1 MRRNH
6 ISAPHPCAQ
15 TLSALALLA
24 SLAVPAGFAAPAF
37 ADEAQDAEQG
47 AQAATDQ
54 DTQAT
59 EQTAQAS
66 GATTSASMQAV
77 AQPLSVKSLSGDSIE
92 ADEALQGLVAQ
103 NSLAVDV
110 SLTND
115 TAAVQAFYTALND
128 MRSQVGSAAIAQDA
142 DLETAAWQRAA
153 ESVLARSDIRPD
165 GTAFNTANERI
176 AAEVLYWGS
185 ATDETDA
192 KTVLATLVS
201 SDDYATQAGWLM
213 DATNIGCACVRDA
226 DGNVS
231 WAIELSFDGAAQ
243 SQAQVASGEATYT
256 VNVAAANVTNVT
268 LPEKLEMKS
277 GDVVQP
283 SLEATVEGTL
293 WFGPAGY
300 SYDFTGAKVAV
311 KTGSFIWN
319 SANTSIVS
327 ATADGTLTA
336 IKAGTVTISATDAD
350 GSNPRFGVVVVDG
363 GAPTAAYDLGTCT
376 IVGITGEDGK
386 GNFYLNDQGTVTMP
400 NFNVMAPDGTVIDP
414 VNYTA
419 TINYNERTSIAVL
432 TVKANSK
439 SELCSGI
446 VTRQL
451 TVVDPAKLAAQQA
464 AAEAEAAQEAQ
475 ANGDEGAA
483 GAEGETG
490 AQDNQAGEAGSEG
503 SQDAEGSVGQADTQD
518 GQAGVEGA
526 NEKGAED
533 GQNDEGDAGEA
544 GDQDNEGEIGSGNG
558 QGAEDADASSADAD
572 GEANQGDAGTAD
584 EGTQGDSAADASGA
598 EAADPDAATLPEG
611 SGDAQGTGDVET
623 ITTTKDIS
631 QGQLTLSFSSLTYTG
646 SPIQATGATL
656 TVGGTTL
663 TEGTDYTLSYSDN
676 VKVGTAT
683 ATATGIGACAGSLK
697 TTFDI
702 APADM
707 SLTSVTMPNLPYT
720 GQAMSPQPKSVTYEV
735 DGATTELVV
744 GVDYQV
750 VGFTNNTNI
759 GDATVVLQGM
769 GNFTGTLIANWK
781 IVQQGTGDAGTTL
794 TIPQTADPTD
804 FAGITA
810 FGVAGSLLLTAAGAL
825 FAHMRRN
832 AAKAGR

>member
-176 AAEVLYWGS
+176 AAEVLVWGS

-201 SDDYATQAGWLM
+201 SDDYATQTGWLM

-327 ATADGTLTA
+327 ATADGMLTA

-464 AAEAEAAQEAQ
+464 AAEAEATQEAQ
-475 ANGDEGAA
+475 PSEDAA
-483 GAEGETG
+483 GSEGETN
-490 AQDNQAGEAGSEG
+490 AQDDQAGEAGSEG

-526 NEKGAED
+526 NEEGAED

-544 GDQDNEGEIGSGNG
+544 GDQGNEGEIGSGDG

-572 GEANQGDAGTAD
+572 GEANQGDAGAAD
-584 EGTQGDSAADASGA
+584 EGTQDDSTADTGDA

-611 SGDAQGTGDVET
+611 AGDAQGAGDVET

-683 ATATGIGACAGSLK
+683 ATATGIGACTGSLK

-735 DGATTELVV
+735 GGVTTELVV

-759 GDATVVLQGM
+759 GNATVVLQGM

-804 FAGITA
+804 VAGIAA

-825 FAHMRRN
+825 FTRMRRN

>member
-24 SLAVPAGFAAPAF
+24 SLAIPAGFAASAF

-47 AQAATDQ
+47 AQAAADQ

-66 GATTSASMQAV
+66 GAITSTSTQAV
-77 AQPLSVKSLSGDSIE
+77 SQPLSVKSLSWDSIE

-176 AAEVLYWGS
+176 AAEVLVWGS

-201 SDDYATQAGWLM
+201 NDDYATQAGWLM

-327 ATADGTLTA
+327 ATANGTLTA

-475 ANGDEGAA
+475 ANGDEDAA

-490 AQDNQAGEAGSEG
+490 AQSGEAGDQDSAGDAGEEGSEGDQSDEGEAGSEG
-503 SQDAEGSVGQADTQD
+503 DREATDSDVNDANADTQGGEDAAATDAEGGQD
-518 GQAGVEGA
+518 
-526 NEKGAED
+526 
-533 GQNDEGDAGEA
+533 
-544 GDQDNEGEIGSGNG
+544 
-558 QGAEDADASSADAD
+558 
-572 GEANQGDAGTAD
+572 
-584 EGTQGDSAADASGA
+584 DSAADAGDA

-611 SGDAQGTGDVET
+611 ASDAQGTGDVET

-683 ATATGIGACAGSLK
+683 ATATGIGACTGSLK

-735 DGATTELVV
+735 DGVTTELVV

>member
-47 AQAATDQ
+47 AQATTDQ
-54 DTQAT
+54 GTQAT
-59 EQTAQAS
+59 EQAAQTSGTTA
-66 GATTSASMQAV
+66 SASTQAV
-77 AQPLSVKSLSGDSIE
+77 SQPLSVKSLSWDSIE

-176 AAEVLYWGS
+176 AAEVLVWGS

-231 WAIELSFDGAAQ
+231 WAIVLSFDGAAQ

-268 LPEKLEMKS
+268 LPERLEMKS

-311 KTGSFIWN
+311 KTGGFIWN

-363 GAPTAAYDLGTCT
+363 GAPTATYDLGTCT

-475 ANGDEGAA
+475 ANGDEDAA

-490 AQDNQAGEAGSEG
+490 AQSGEAGDQDSAGDAGEEGSEGDQSDEGEAGSEG
-503 SQDAEGSVGQADTQD
+503 DREATDSDVNDANADTQGGEDAAATDAEGGQD
-518 GQAGVEGA
+518 
-526 NEKGAED
+526 
-533 GQNDEGDAGEA
+533 
-544 GDQDNEGEIGSGNG
+544 
-558 QGAEDADASSADAD
+558 
-572 GEANQGDAGTAD
+572 
-584 EGTQGDSAADASGA
+584 DSAADAGDA

-611 SGDAQGTGDVET
+611 ASDAQGTGDVET

-683 ATATGIGACAGSLK
+683 ATATGIGACTGSLK

-735 DGATTELVV
+735 DGVTTELVV

>member
-47 AQAATDQ
+47 AQAAADQ

-59 EQTAQAS
+59 EQTTQAS
-66 GATTSASMQAV
+66 GATTSASTQVV

-176 AAEVLYWGS
+176 AAEVLVWGS

-256 VNVAAANVTNVT
+256 VNVATANVTNVT

-490 AQDNQAGEAGSEG
+490 AQNGEADAGEAVDQSSTGDAGEAGSEG
-503 SQDAEGSVGQADTQD
+503 NQ
-518 GQAGVEGA
+518 
-526 NEKGAED
+526 
-533 GQNDEGDAGEA
+533 EA
-544 GDQDNEGEIGSGNG
+544 
-558 QGAEDADASSADAD
+558 ADADAGDADAQD
-572 GEANQGDAGTAD
+572 GEGAATTDAKGGQDDSTADAGD
-584 EGTQGDSAADASGA
+584 A

-611 SGDAQGTGDVET
+611 AGDAQGAGDVET

-663 TEGTDYTLSYSDN
+663 TEGIDYTLSYSDN

-683 ATATGIGACAGSLK
+683 ATATGIGACTGSLK

-735 DGATTELVV
+735 DGVTTELVV

-810 FGVAGSLLLTAAGAL
+810 FGVTGSLLLTAAGAL

>member
-47 AQAATDQ
+47 AQAAADQ
-54 DTQAT
+54 GTQDA
-59 EQTAQAS
+59 EQTAQTS
-66 GATTSASMQAV
+66 GAATSASTQVV
-77 AQPLSVKSLSGDSIE
+77 AQPLSVKSLSWDSIE

-176 AAEVLYWGS
+176 AAEVLVWGS

-201 SDDYATQAGWLM
+201 SDDYAAQAGWLM

-336 IKAGTVTISATDAD
+336 IKAGTVTISATDND

-475 ANGDEGAA
+475 ANGDEGTA

-490 AQDNQAGEAGSEG
+490 AQD
-503 SQDAEGSVGQADTQD
+503 
-518 GQAGVEGA
+518 
-526 NEKGAED
+526 
-533 GQNDEGDAGEA
+533 GEA
-544 GDQDNEGEIGSGNG
+544 GDQGSTGDVGEEGDQGST
-558 QGAEDADASSADAD
+558 
-572 GEANQGDAGTAD
+572 GDAGEEGSEGVQSVTGEEGSEGNQEAMDSDATDANAD
-584 EGTQGDSAADASGA
+584 AQDGEDAPATDAEGNQDDSTADASGA

-683 ATATGIGACAGSLK
+683 ATATGIGTCTGSLK

-735 DGATTELVV
+735 DGVTTELVV

-825 FAHMRRN
+825 FARMRRD

>member
-47 AQAATDQ
+47 AQAAADQ

-66 GATTSASMQAV
+66 GAATSTSTQAL
-77 AQPLSVKSLSGDSIE
+77 AQPLSVKSLSWDSIE

-176 AAEVLYWGS
+176 AAEVLVWGS

-268 LPEKLEMKS
+268 LPEKIEMKS

-464 AAEAEAAQEAQ
+464 AAEAEAAQETQ
-475 ANGDEGAA
+475 ANEDEGTA

-490 AQDNQAGEAGSEG
+490 AQDGEAS
-503 SQDAEGSVGQADTQD
+503 AD
-518 GQAGVEGA
+518 
-526 NEKGAED
+526 
-533 GQNDEGDAGEA
+533 EA
-544 GDQDNEGEIGSGNG
+544 GDQD
-558 QGAEDADASSADAD
+558 SA
-572 GEANQGDAGTAD
+572 GDAGEEGSEGNQEATDSDVNDANAD
-584 EGTQGDSAADASGA
+584 AQDGEGAATTDAEGNQDDSAADASGA

-611 SGDAQGTGDVET
+611 SGDAQGAGDVET

-683 ATATGIGACAGSLK
+683 ATATGIGACTGSLK

-735 DGATTELVV
+735 DGVTTELVV

-810 FGVAGSLLLTAAGAL
+810 FGVTGSLLLTAAGAL
-825 FAHMRRN
+825 FARMRRN
-832 AAKAGR
+832 ATKAGR

>member
-15 TLSALALLA
+15 TLSTLALLA

-47 AQAATDQ
+47 AQATADQ
-54 DTQAT
+54 ATQAT
-59 EQTAQAS
+59 EQTAQSS
-66 GATTSASMQAV
+66 GAATSTSTQAL
-77 AQPLSVKSLSGDSIE
+77 AQPLSVKSLSWDSIE

-142 DLETAAWQRAA
+142 DLETAAWQRVA

-165 GTAFNTANERI
+165 GTTFNTANERI
-176 AAEVLYWGS
+176 AAEVLVWGS

-243 SQAQVASGEATYT
+243 SQSQVASGEATYT

-283 SLEATVEGTL
+283 GVEATVEGTL

-311 KTGSFIWN
+311 KTGGFIWN

-464 AAEAEAAQEAQ
+464 AAEAQAQEAQ
-475 ANGDEGAA
+475 PSEDAA
-483 GAEGETG
+483 GSEGETNT
-490 AQDNQAGEAGSEG
+490 QDDQTGEAGSEG
-503 SQDAEGSVGQADTQD
+503 SQDT
-518 GQAGVEGA
+518 
-526 NEKGAED
+526 
-533 GQNDEGDAGEA
+533 
-544 GDQDNEGEIGSGNG
+544 EGEIGSGNG
-558 QGAEDADASSADAD
+558 QEAEDTDASSTGAD
-572 GEANQGDAGTAD
+572 GETDQGEAGTAD
-584 EGTQGDSAADASGA
+584 ESTQDGTAADASNA
-598 EAADPDAATLPEG
+598 ETAGPDAATPPEG
-611 SGDAQGTGDVET
+611 TGDAQGTGDVEA

-656 TVGGTTL
+656 TVGGATL

-683 ATATGIGACAGSLK
+683 ATATGIGACTGSLK

-735 DGATTELVV
+735 DGVTTELVV

-759 GDATVVLQGM
+759 GDATIVLQGM

-804 FAGITA
+804 LAGIAA
-810 FGVAGSLLLTAAGAL
+810 FGIAGLLFLTAAGAL
-825 FAHMRRN
+825 FARMRRDT
-832 AAKAGR
+832 ARAGR

>member
-24 SLAVPAGFAAPAF
+24 SLAIPAGFAAPAF

-47 AQAATDQ
+47 AQAAADQ

-59 EQTAQAS
+59 EQTAQSS
-66 GATTSASMQAV
+66 GAATSTSTQAV
-77 AQPLSVKSLSGDSIE
+77 AQPLSVKSLSWDSIE

-142 DLETAAWQRAA
+142 DLGTAAWQRAA

-176 AAEVLYWGS
+176 AAEVLVWGS

-201 SDDYATQAGWLM
+201 SDDYTTQTGWLM

-464 AAEAEAAQEAQ
+464 VAEAGATQEAQ
-475 ANGDEGAA
+475 PSEDEGAA
-483 GAEGETG
+483 GTEGETG
-490 AQDNQAGEAGSEG
+490 AQDGEAS
-503 SQDAEGSVGQADTQD
+503 AD
-518 GQAGVEGA
+518 
-526 NEKGAED
+526 
-533 GQNDEGDAGEA
+533 EA
-544 GDQDNEGEIGSGNG
+544 GDQD
-558 QGAEDADASSADAD
+558 SA
-572 GEANQGDAGTAD
+572 GDAGEEGSESDQSVTGETGSEGDREATDSDVNDANADTQGGEDAAATDVEGGQDDSTAD
-584 EGTQGDSAADASGA
+584 AGGA

-611 SGDAQGTGDVET
+611 AGDAQGTGDVET

-683 ATATGIGACAGSLK
+683 ATATGIGVCTGSLK

-735 DGATTELVV
+735 DGVTTELVV

-804 FAGITA
+804 FAGIAA

-825 FAHMRRN
+825 FARMRRN

>member
-37 ADEAQDAEQG
+37 ANEAQDAEQG
-47 AQAATDQ
+47 AQAAADQ

-59 EQTAQAS
+59 EQTTQAS
-66 GATTSASMQAV
+66 GATTSASTQVV

-176 AAEVLYWGS
+176 AAEVLVWGS

-256 VNVAAANVTNVT
+256 VNVATANVTNVT

-464 AAEAEAAQEAQ
+464 AAEAETVQEAQ
-475 ANGDEGAA
+475 ANEDEGTA

-490 AQDNQAGEAGSEG
+490 AQNGEADAGEEGDQSSTGDVGEAGSEG
-503 SQDAEGSVGQADTQD
+503 AQNDAGEEGSEDGQSDEGEEGSEGNQEAADANAGDADAQDGEDATATDAEGNQD
-518 GQAGVEGA
+518 
-526 NEKGAED
+526 
-533 GQNDEGDAGEA
+533 
-544 GDQDNEGEIGSGNG
+544 
-558 QGAEDADASSADAD
+558 
-572 GEANQGDAGTAD
+572 
-584 EGTQGDSAADASGA
+584 DSAADASGA

-611 SGDAQGTGDVET
+611 AGDAQGAGDVET

-646 SPIQATGATL
+646 SPIQATGTTL

-683 ATATGIGACAGSLK
+683 ATATGIGACTGSLK

-735 DGATTELVV
+735 DGVTTELVV

-804 FAGITA
+804 FAGMAA
-810 FGVAGSLLLTAAGAL
+810 FGVAGSLLLAAAGAL
-825 FAHMRRN
+825 FARMRRD
-832 AAKAGR
+832 AARARR

>member
-47 AQAATDQ
+47 AQAAADQ

-66 GATTSASMQAV
+66 GAATSASPQAL

-92 ADEALQGLVAQ
+92 TDEALQGLVAQ

-128 MRSQVGSAAIAQDA
+128 IRSQVGSAAIAQDA

-176 AAEVLYWGS
+176 AAEVLVWGS

-231 WAIELSFDGAAQ
+231 WAIELSFDGTAQ

-293 WFGPAGY
+293 WFGSAGY

-490 AQDNQAGEAGSEG
+490 AQD
-503 SQDAEGSVGQADTQD
+503 
-518 GQAGVEGA
+518 
-526 NEKGAED
+526 
-533 GQNDEGDAGEA
+533 GEA
-544 GDQDNEGEIGSGNG
+544 GDQDSAGDADEGGSEDAQSNEGEEGSEGDQEATDSDVNDANADA
-558 QGAEDADASSADAD
+558 QDSEDAATTDAEGGQDGATADA
-572 GEANQGDAGTAD
+572 GD
-584 EGTQGDSAADASGA
+584 A

-611 SGDAQGTGDVET
+611 ASDAQGTGDVET

-646 SPIQATGATL
+646 SSIQATGATL

-683 ATATGIGACAGSLK
+683 ATATGIGACTGSLK

-702 APADM
+702 AQADM

-735 DGATTELVV
+735 DGVTTELVV

-794 TIPQTADPTD
+794 TIPQTADSTD

-825 FAHMRRN
+825 FARMRRN

>member
-24 SLAVPAGFAAPAF
+24 SLAIPAGFAAPAF

-47 AQAATDQ
+47 AQAAADQ

-59 EQTAQAS
+59 EQTAQSS
-66 GATTSASMQAV
+66 GAATSTSTQAV
-77 AQPLSVKSLSGDSIE
+77 AQPLSVKSLSWDSIE

-176 AAEVLYWGS
+176 AAEVLVWGS

-243 SQAQVASGEATYT
+243 SQTQVASGEATYT

-464 AAEAEAAQEAQ
+464 AAEAGATQEAQ
-475 ANGDEGAA
+475 PNEDEGAA
-483 GAEGETG
+483 GTEGETG
-490 AQDNQAGEAGSEG
+490 AQDGEAS
-503 SQDAEGSVGQADTQD
+503 AD
-518 GQAGVEGA
+518 
-526 NEKGAED
+526 
-533 GQNDEGDAGEA
+533 EA
-544 GDQDNEGEIGSGNG
+544 GDQD
-558 QGAEDADASSADAD
+558 SA
-572 GEANQGDAGTAD
+572 GDAGEEGSEGDQSVTGETGSEGDREATDSDVNDANADTQGGEDAAATDVEGGQDDSTAD
-584 EGTQGDSAADASGA
+584 AGGA

-611 SGDAQGTGDVET
+611 AGDAQGTGDVET

-683 ATATGIGACAGSLK
+683 ATATGIGACTGSLK

-735 DGATTELVV
+735 DGVTTELVV

-804 FAGITA
+804 FAGIAA

-825 FAHMRRN
+825 FARMRRN

>member
-24 SLAVPAGFAAPAF
+24 SLAVPAGFAAPAL

-47 AQAATDQ
+47 AQAA
-54 DTQAT
+54 
-59 EQTAQAS
+59 EQTAQSS
-66 GATTSASMQAV
+66 GAATPTSTQVV
-77 AQPLSVKSLSGDSIE
+77 AQPLSVKSLSWDSIE

-142 DLETAAWQRAA
+142 DLETAAWQRVA

-176 AAEVLYWGS
+176 AAEVLVWGS

-277 GDVVQP
+277 GGVVQP

-475 ANGDEGAA
+475 ANGDEGAT

-490 AQDNQAGEAGSEG
+490 AQDGEADAGEEGDQGSTGDVGEEGPEDVQNDAGREGSEG
-503 SQDAEGSVGQADTQD
+503 NQEAADAGAGDADAQGGEDAPATDAEGNQD
-518 GQAGVEGA
+518 
-526 NEKGAED
+526 D
-533 GQNDEGDAGEA
+533 
-544 GDQDNEGEIGSGNG
+544 ST
-558 QGAEDADASSADAD
+558 ADASD
-572 GEANQGDAGTAD
+572 
-584 EGTQGDSAADASGA
+584 A
-598 EAADPDAATLPEG
+598 EAADPDAASLPEG

-683 ATATGIGACAGSLK
+683 ATATGIGACTGSLK
-697 TTFDI
+697 TTFDV

-735 DGATTELVV
+735 DGVITELVV

-810 FGVAGSLLLTAAGAL
+810 FGLAGSLLLTAAGAL
-825 FAHMRRN
+825 FARMRRD

>member
-24 SLAVPAGFAAPAF
+24 SLAIPAGFAAPAF

-47 AQAATDQ
+47 AQAAADQ

-59 EQTAQAS
+59 EQTAQSS
-66 GATTSASMQAV
+66 GAATSTSTQAV
-77 AQPLSVKSLSGDSIE
+77 AQPLSVKSLSWDSIE

-176 AAEVLYWGS
+176 AAEVLVWGS

-201 SDDYATQAGWLM
+201 SDDYATQTGWLM

-243 SQAQVASGEATYT
+243 SQAQVASDEATYT

-336 IKAGTVTISATDAD
+336 LKAGTVTISATDAD

-464 AAEAEAAQEAQ
+464 AAEAGATQEAQ
-475 ANGDEGAA
+475 PSEDEGAA
-483 GAEGETG
+483 GTEGETG
-490 AQDNQAGEAGSEG
+490 AQDGEAS
-503 SQDAEGSVGQADTQD
+503 AD
-518 GQAGVEGA
+518 
-526 NEKGAED
+526 
-533 GQNDEGDAGEA
+533 EA
-544 GDQDNEGEIGSGNG
+544 GDQD
-558 QGAEDADASSADAD
+558 SA
-572 GEANQGDAGTAD
+572 GDAGEEGSEGDQSVTGETGSEGDREATDSDVNDANADTQGGEDAAATDVEGGQDDSTAD
-584 EGTQGDSAADASGA
+584 AGGA

-611 SGDAQGTGDVET
+611 AGDAQGTGDVET

-683 ATATGIGACAGSLK
+683 ATATGIGACTGSLK

-735 DGATTELVV
+735 DGVTTELVV

-804 FAGITA
+804 FAGIAA

-825 FAHMRRN
+825 FARMRRN

>member
-24 SLAVPAGFAAPAF
+24 SLAIPAGFAASAF

-47 AQAATDQ
+47 AQAAADQ

-66 GATTSASMQAV
+66 GAITSTSTQAV
-77 AQPLSVKSLSGDSIE
+77 SQPLSVKSLSWDSIE

-176 AAEVLYWGS
+176 AAEVLVWGS

-201 SDDYATQAGWLM
+201 NDDYATQAGWLM

-475 ANGDEGAA
+475 ANGDEDAA

-490 AQDNQAGEAGSEG
+490 AQSGEAGDQDSAGDAGEEGSEGDQSDEGEAGSEG
-503 SQDAEGSVGQADTQD
+503 DREATDSDVNDANADTQGGEDAAATDAEGGQD
-518 GQAGVEGA
+518 
-526 NEKGAED
+526 
-533 GQNDEGDAGEA
+533 
-544 GDQDNEGEIGSGNG
+544 
-558 QGAEDADASSADAD
+558 
-572 GEANQGDAGTAD
+572 
-584 EGTQGDSAADASGA
+584 DSAADAGDA

-611 SGDAQGTGDVET
+611 ASDAQGTGDVET

-683 ATATGIGACAGSLK
+683 ATATGIGACTGSLK

-735 DGATTELVV
+735 DGVTTELVV

>member
-24 SLAVPAGFAAPAF
+24 SLAVPAGFAAPAL

-47 AQAATDQ
+47 AQAA
-54 DTQAT
+54 
-59 EQTAQAS
+59 EQTAQSS
-66 GATTSASMQAV
+66 GAATPTSTQVV
-77 AQPLSVKSLSGDSIE
+77 AQPLSVKSLSWDSIE

-176 AAEVLYWGS
+176 AAEVLVWGS

-277 GDVVQP
+277 GGVVQP

-386 GNFYLNDQGTVTMP
+386 GNFYLTDQGTVTMP

-475 ANGDEGAA
+475 ANGDEGAT

-490 AQDNQAGEAGSEG
+490 AQDGEADAGEEGDQGSTGDVGEEGPEDVQNDAGREGSEG
-503 SQDAEGSVGQADTQD
+503 NQEAADAGAGDADAQGGEDAPATDAEGNQD
-518 GQAGVEGA
+518 
-526 NEKGAED
+526 D
-533 GQNDEGDAGEA
+533 
-544 GDQDNEGEIGSGNG
+544 ST
-558 QGAEDADASSADAD
+558 ADASD
-572 GEANQGDAGTAD
+572 
-584 EGTQGDSAADASGA
+584 A
-598 EAADPDAATLPEG
+598 EAADPDAASLPEG

-683 ATATGIGACAGSLK
+683 ATATGIGACTGSLK
-697 TTFDI
+697 TTFDV

-735 DGATTELVV
+735 DGVITELVV

-810 FGVAGSLLLTAAGAL
+810 FGLAGSLLLTAAGAL
-825 FAHMRRN
+825 FARMRRD

>member
-47 AQAATDQ
+47 AQAAADQ
-54 DTQAT
+54 GTQAA
-59 EQTAQAS
+59 EQTAQSS
-66 GATTSASMQAV
+66 GAATSTSTQAL
-77 AQPLSVKSLSGDSIE
+77 AQPLSVKSLSWDSIE

-142 DLETAAWQRAA
+142 DLETAAWQRVA

-176 AAEVLYWGS
+176 AAEVLVWGS

-277 GDVVQP
+277 GGVVQP

-475 ANGDEGAA
+475 ANGDEGAT

-490 AQDNQAGEAGSEG
+490 AQDGEADAGEEGDQGSTGDVGEEGPEDVQNDAGREGSEG
-503 SQDAEGSVGQADTQD
+503 NQEAADAGAGDADAQGGEDAPATDAEGNQD
-518 GQAGVEGA
+518 
-526 NEKGAED
+526 D
-533 GQNDEGDAGEA
+533 
-544 GDQDNEGEIGSGNG
+544 ST
-558 QGAEDADASSADAD
+558 ADASD
-572 GEANQGDAGTAD
+572 
-584 EGTQGDSAADASGA
+584 A
-598 EAADPDAATLPEG
+598 EAADPDAASLPEG

-683 ATATGIGACAGSLK
+683 ATATGIGACTGSLK
-697 TTFDI
+697 TTFDV

-735 DGATTELVV
+735 DGVITELVV

-825 FAHMRRN
+825 FARMRRD

>member
-24 SLAVPAGFAAPAF
+24 SLAIPAGFAASAF

-47 AQAATDQ
+47 AQAAADQ

-66 GATTSASMQAV
+66 GAITSTSTQAV
-77 AQPLSVKSLSGDSIE
+77 SQPLSVKSLSWDSIE

-176 AAEVLYWGS
+176 AAEVLVWGS

-201 SDDYATQAGWLM
+201 NDDYATQAGWLM

-226 DGNVS
+226 DGNVF
-231 WAIELSFDGAAQ
+231 WAIELSFDGTAQ

-327 ATADGTLTA
+327 ATANGTLTA

-475 ANGDEGAA
+475 ANGDEDAA

-490 AQDNQAGEAGSEG
+490 AQSGEAGDQDSAGDAGEEGSEGDQSDEGEAGSEG
-503 SQDAEGSVGQADTQD
+503 DREATDSDVNDANADTQGGEDAAATDAEGGQD
-518 GQAGVEGA
+518 
-526 NEKGAED
+526 
-533 GQNDEGDAGEA
+533 
-544 GDQDNEGEIGSGNG
+544 
-558 QGAEDADASSADAD
+558 
-572 GEANQGDAGTAD
+572 
-584 EGTQGDSAADASGA
+584 DSAADAGDA

-611 SGDAQGTGDVET
+611 ASDAQGTGDVET

-683 ATATGIGACAGSLK
+683 ATATGIGTCTGSLK

-735 DGATTELVV
+735 DGVTTELVV

>member
-6 ISAPHPCAQ
+6 ISAPYPCAQ

-37 ADEAQDAEQG
+37 ADEAQDAEQS
-47 AQAATDQ
+47 AQAAADQ

-59 EQTAQAS
+59 EQTTQAS
-66 GATTSASMQAV
+66 GATTSASTQVV

-176 AAEVLYWGS
+176 AAEVLVWGS
-185 ATDETDA
+185 ATDETNA

-243 SQAQVASGEATYT
+243 SQAQVTSGEATYT

-475 ANGDEGAA
+475 ANGDEGTA

-490 AQDNQAGEAGSEG
+490 AEGSEASADEAGDQDSTGDAGEAGSEG
-503 SQDAEGSVGQADTQD
+503 A
-518 GQAGVEGA
+518 
-526 NEKGAED
+526 
-533 GQNDEGDAGEA
+533 QN
-544 GDQDNEGEIGSGNG
+544 
-558 QGAEDADASSADAD
+558 DAD
-572 GEANQGDAGTAD
+572 GEGSEGNQEAADADAGDADAQDGEDATATD
-584 EGTQGDSAADASGA
+584 AEGNQDDSAADASGA

-611 SGDAQGTGDVET
+611 SGDAQGAGDVET

-663 TEGTDYTLSYSDN
+663 TEDTDYTLSYSDN

-683 ATATGIGACAGSLK
+683 ATATGIGACTGSLK

-735 DGATTELVV
+735 DGVTTELVV

-781 IVQQGTGDAGTTL
+781 IVQQGTEDAGTTL

-804 FAGITA
+804 FAGMAA
-810 FGVAGSLLLTAAGAL
+810 FGIAGSLLLTAAGAL
-825 FAHMRRN
+825 FARMRRN

>member
-47 AQAATDQ
+47 AR
-54 DTQAT
+54 AT
-59 EQTAQAS
+59 EQTAQSS
-66 GATTSASMQAV
+66 GAATSASTQAL
-77 AQPLSVKSLSGDSIE
+77 AQPLSVKSLSWDSIE

-176 AAEVLYWGS
+176 AAEVLVWGS

-475 ANGDEGAA
+475 ANEDEGTAS
-483 GAEGETG
+483 AEGETG
-490 AQDNQAGEAGSEG
+490 AQNGEASAGEEGDEGSTGDAGEEGPEDVQSDEGEAGSEG
-503 SQDAEGSVGQADTQD
+503 DPEAADSNADDADAQDGEGAATTDAEGGQDDPTA
-518 GQAGVEGA
+518 
-526 NEKGAED
+526 
-533 GQNDEGDAGEA
+533 DAG
-544 GDQDNEGEIGSGNG
+544 D
-558 QGAEDADASSADAD
+558 
-572 GEANQGDAGTAD
+572 
-584 EGTQGDSAADASGA
+584 A

-611 SGDAQGTGDVET
+611 AGDAQGTGDVET

-683 ATATGIGACAGSLK
+683 ATATGIGACTGSLK

-735 DGATTELVV
+735 DGVITELVV

-825 FAHMRRN
+825 FARMRRD

>member
-47 AQAATDQ
+47 AQAAADQ

-66 GATTSASMQAV
+66 GATMSASTQVV

-176 AAEVLYWGS
+176 AAEVLVWGS

-327 ATADGTLTA
+327 ATANGTLTA

-363 GAPTAAYDLGTCT
+363 GAPTAAYNLGACT

-464 AAEAEAAQEAQ
+464 A
-475 ANGDEGAA
+475 

-490 AQDNQAGEAGSEG
+490 AQNGEADAGEAGDQGSTGDAGEAGSEG
-503 SQDAEGSVGQADTQD
+503 AQNDAGGEDSEDGQSDEGEESPEGNQEAVDTDADDADAQDGEDAPATDAEGNQD
-518 GQAGVEGA
+518 
-526 NEKGAED
+526 
-533 GQNDEGDAGEA
+533 
-544 GDQDNEGEIGSGNG
+544 
-558 QGAEDADASSADAD
+558 
-572 GEANQGDAGTAD
+572 
-584 EGTQGDSAADASGA
+584 DSAADASGA

-611 SGDAQGTGDVET
+611 AGDAQGAGDVET

-656 TVGGTTL
+656 TVGGATL
-663 TEGTDYTLSYSDN
+663 TEGIDYTLSYSDN

-683 ATATGIGACAGSLK
+683 ATATGIGACTGSLK

-707 SLTSVTMPNLPYT
+707 SLTNVTMPNLPYT

-735 DGATTELVV
+735 DGVTTELVV

-810 FGVAGSLLLTAAGAL
+810 FGVTGSLLLTAAGAL
-825 FAHMRRN
+825 FARMRRN
-832 AAKAGR
+832 ATKAGR

>member
-37 ADEAQDAEQG
+37 ADETQDAEQG
-47 AQAATDQ
+47 AQAAADQ

-59 EQTAQAS
+59 EQTAQSS
-66 GATTSASMQAV
+66 GAATSTSTQAL
-77 AQPLSVKSLSGDSIE
+77 AQPLSVKSLSWDSIE

-115 TAAVQAFYTALND
+115 TAAVQAFYAALND

-142 DLETAAWQRAA
+142 DLETAAWQRVA

-176 AAEVLYWGS
+176 AAEVLVWGS
-185 ATDETDA
+185 ATDGTDA

-283 SLEATVEGTL
+283 SVEATVEGTL

-311 KTGSFIWN
+311 KTGGFIWN

-432 TVKANSK
+432 TVKASSK

-464 AAEAEAAQEAQ
+464 AAEAEAQEAQ
-475 ANGDEGAA
+475 ASEDA
-483 GAEGETG
+483 
-490 AQDNQAGEAGSEG
+490 AGSEG
-503 SQDAEGSVGQADTQD
+503 ETNTQDDQTGEADSEDSQDTEGSVGQADTQD
-518 GQAGVEGA
+518 GQAGVEGT
-526 NEKGAED
+526 NEEGAED
-533 GQNDEGDAGEA
+533 SQNGEGDAGEA
-544 GDQDNEGEIGSGNG
+544 GDQGSAGEIGSGDG
-558 QGAEDADASSADAD
+558 QEAEDTDASSTGAD
-572 GEANQGDAGTAD
+572 GETDQGEAGTAD
-584 EGTQGDSAADASGA
+584 ESTQDGTAADASNA
-598 EAADPDAATLPEG
+598 EAAGPDAATLPEG
-611 SGDAQGTGDVET
+611 TGDAQGTGDVEA

-683 ATATGIGACAGSLK
+683 ATATGIGACTGSLK

-735 DGATTELVV
+735 DGVTTELVV

-759 GDATVVLQGM
+759 GDATIVLQGM

-804 FAGITA
+804 LAGMAA
-810 FGVAGSLLLTAAGAL
+810 FGIAGSLFLTAAGAL
-825 FAHMRRN
+825 FARMRRD
-832 AAKAGR
+832 AARAGR

>member
-37 ADEAQDAEQG
+37 ADEAQDAEPG
-47 AQAATDQ
+47 AQAATEQ

-59 EQTAQAS
+59 EQAAQSS
-66 GATTSASMQAV
+66 GAATSTSTQVV
-77 AQPLSVKSLSGDSIE
+77 AQPLSVKSLSWDSIE

-176 AAEVLYWGS
+176 AAEVLVWGS

-283 SLEATVEGTL
+283 SLEAIVEGTL

-336 IKAGTVTISATDAD
+336 IKAGTVTISATDTD

-464 AAEAEAAQEAQ
+464 ATEAEAAQAAQ

-490 AQDNQAGEAGSEG
+490 AQDGEASADEADSEG
-503 SQDAEGSVGQADTQD
+503 SQDTEGSVGQADTQD
-518 GQAGVEGA
+518 GQAGVEGT
-526 NEKGAED
+526 NEEGAED
-533 GQNDEGDAGEA
+533 SQNGEGDADEA
-544 GDQDNEGEIGSGNG
+544 GDQSSEGEIGSGDG
-558 QGAEDADASSADAD
+558 QEAEDTDASSTGAD
-572 GEANQGDAGTAD
+572 GGTDQGEAGTAD
-584 EGTQGDSAADASGA
+584 ESTQDGTAADASNT
-598 EAADPDAATLPEG
+598 EAAGPDAATLPEG
-611 SGDAQGTGDVET
+611 TGDAQGTGDVEA

-656 TVGGTTL
+656 TVGGATL
-663 TEGTDYTLSYSDN
+663 TEGTDYTCLLY
-676 VKVGTAT
+676 
-683 ATATGIGACAGSLK
+683 
-697 TTFDI
+697 
-702 APADM
+702 
-707 SLTSVTMPNLPYT
+707 TSP
-720 GQAMSPQPKSVTYEV
+720 SPR
-735 DGATTELVV
+735 D
-744 GVDYQV
+744 
-750 VGFTNNTNI
+750 
-759 GDATVVLQGM
+759 
-769 GNFTGTLIANWK
+769 
-781 IVQQGTGDAGTTL
+781 
-794 TIPQTADPTD
+794 
-804 FAGITA
+804 
-810 FGVAGSLLLTAAGAL
+810 
-825 FAHMRRN
+825 
-832 AAKAGR
+832 

>member
-47 AQAATDQ
+47 ARATTDQ

-59 EQTAQAS
+59 EQAAQTSGTTA
-66 GATTSASMQAV
+66 SASTQAV
-77 AQPLSVKSLSGDSIE
+77 SQPLSVKSLSWDSIE

-176 AAEVLYWGS
+176 AAEVLVWGS

-231 WAIELSFDGAAQ
+231 WTIELSFDGAAQ

-350 GSNPRFGVVVVDG
+350 GSNPRFDVVVVDG

-400 NFNVMAPDGTVIDP
+400 NFSVMAPDGTVIDP

-475 ANGDEGAA
+475 ANGGEGAA
-483 GAEGETG
+483 GTEGETG
-490 AQDNQAGEAGSEG
+490 AQDGEASADEAGSEG
-503 SQDAEGSVGQADTQD
+503 AQNDAGGEGSEGNQEAADADAGDADAQNGEDTTATDAEGNQD
-518 GQAGVEGA
+518 
-526 NEKGAED
+526 
-533 GQNDEGDAGEA
+533 
-544 GDQDNEGEIGSGNG
+544 
-558 QGAEDADASSADAD
+558 
-572 GEANQGDAGTAD
+572 
-584 EGTQGDSAADASGA
+584 DSAADASGA

-611 SGDAQGTGDVET
+611 AGDAQGAGDVET

-663 TEGTDYTLSYSDN
+663 TEGADYTLSYSDN

-683 ATATGIGACAGSLK
+683 ATATGIGACTGSLK

-735 DGATTELVV
+735 DGVTTELVV

-804 FAGITA
+804 FAGIAA

-825 FAHMRRN
+825 FARMRRN
-832 AAKAGR
+832 AAKTGR

>member
-37 ADEAQDAEQG
+37 ADEAQDAKQG
-47 AQAATDQ
+47 AQAAADQ

-59 EQTAQAS
+59 EQTAQSS
-66 GATTSASMQAV
+66 GAATSTSTQAL
-77 AQPLSVKSLSGDSIE
+77 AQPLSVKSLSWDSIE

-115 TAAVQAFYTALND
+115 TAAVQAFYAALND

-142 DLETAAWQRAA
+142 DLETAAWQRVA

-176 AAEVLYWGS
+176 AAEVLVWGS
-185 ATDETDA
+185 ATDGTDA

-268 LPEKLEMKS
+268 LPEKLEMKR

-283 SLEATVEGTL
+283 SVEATVEGTL

-311 KTGSFIWN
+311 KTGGFIWN

-464 AAEAEAAQEAQ
+464 AAEAEAQEAQ
-475 ANGDEGAA
+475 PSEDEGTA

-490 AQDNQAGEAGSEG
+490 AQDGEASADEAGDQDNSAGDAGEAGSEG
-503 SQDAEGSVGQADTQD
+503 AQNDAGGEGSEGNQEAADADAGDADAQDGEGAATTDAKGGEDAPATDAEGNQD
-518 GQAGVEGA
+518 DSTA
-526 NEKGAED
+526 
-533 GQNDEGDAGEA
+533 DAG
-544 GDQDNEGEIGSGNG
+544 D
-558 QGAEDADASSADAD
+558 
-572 GEANQGDAGTAD
+572 
-584 EGTQGDSAADASGA
+584 A

-611 SGDAQGTGDVET
+611 SGDAQGAGDVET

-631 QGQLTLSFSSLTYTG
+631 QGQLTLNFSSLTYTG

-683 ATATGIGACAGSLK
+683 ATATGIGACTGSLK

-735 DGATTELVV
+735 DGVTTELVV
-744 GVDYQV
+744 GLDYQV

-810 FGVAGSLLLTAAGAL
+810 FGVTGSLLLTAAGAL
-825 FAHMRRN
+825 FARMRRN

>member
-6 ISAPHPCAQ
+6 ISAPHSCAQ

-47 AQAATDQ
+47 AQAAADQ

-59 EQTAQAS
+59 GQTAQSS
-66 GATTSASMQAV
+66 GAATSTSTQVV
-77 AQPLSVKSLSGDSIE
+77 AQPLSVKSLSWDSIE

-165 GTAFNTANERI
+165 GTAFNTANEHI
-176 AAEVLYWGS
+176 AAEVLVWGS

-231 WAIELSFDGAAQ
+231 WAIELSFDGTAQ

-475 ANGDEGAA
+475 ANEGE
-483 GAEGETG
+483 GTTGTEGETG
-490 AQDNQAGEAGSEG
+490 AQDGEAS
-503 SQDAEGSVGQADTQD
+503 AD
-518 GQAGVEGA
+518 
-526 NEKGAED
+526 
-533 GQNDEGDAGEA
+533 EA
-544 GDQDNEGEIGSGNG
+544 GDQGSAGDEGEEGSEDAQSDEGKEGSEGDQEATDSDVNDANADAQGGEDAPATDVEGG
-558 QGAEDADASSADAD
+558 QDDSTADAS
-572 GEANQGDAGTAD
+572 N
-584 EGTQGDSAADASGA
+584 A

-611 SGDAQGTGDVET
+611 ASDAQGTGDVET

-656 TVGGTTL
+656 AVGGTTL

-683 ATATGIGACAGSLK
+683 ATATGIGACTGSLK

-735 DGATTELVV
+735 DGVTTELLV

-759 GDATVVLQGM
+759 GDATVVLQGT

-804 FAGITA
+804 FAGIAA

-825 FAHMRRN
+825 FARMRRN

>member
-47 AQAATDQ
+47 ARAATDQ

-59 EQTAQAS
+59 EQAAQSS
-66 GATTSASMQAV
+66 GAATSTSTQAL
-77 AQPLSVKSLSGDSIE
+77 AQPLSVKSLSWDSIE

-115 TAAVQAFYTALND
+115 TAAVQAFYTALNG

-176 AAEVLYWGS
+176 AAEVLVWGS

-277 GDVVQP
+277 GDIVQP

-464 AAEAEAAQEAQ
+464 AAEAEATQEAQ
-475 ANGDEGAA
+475 ANGGEDAA

-490 AQDNQAGEAGSEG
+490 AQDGEASVDEAGGQDSAGDAGGEGSEG
-503 SQDAEGSVGQADTQD
+503 AQNNEGEESPEGNQEAVDADANDADAQGGEGAATTDAEGGQDDSTA
-518 GQAGVEGA
+518 
-526 NEKGAED
+526 
-533 GQNDEGDAGEA
+533 DAG
-544 GDQDNEGEIGSGNG
+544 D
-558 QGAEDADASSADAD
+558 
-572 GEANQGDAGTAD
+572 T
-584 EGTQGDSAADASGA
+584 

-683 ATATGIGACAGSLK
+683 ATATGIGACTGSLK

-735 DGATTELVV
+735 DGVTTELVV

-804 FAGITA
+804 VAGIAA

>member
-47 AQAATDQ
+47 AQATTEQAAQTSGTTASAS
-54 DTQAT
+54 TQAV
-59 EQTAQAS
+59 S
-66 GATTSASMQAV
+66 
-77 AQPLSVKSLSGDSIE
+77 QPLSVKSLSWDSIE

-142 DLETAAWQRAA
+142 DLETAAWQRTA

-176 AAEVLYWGS
+176 AAEVLVWGS

-231 WAIELSFDGAAQ
+231 WAIVLSFDGAAQ

-327 ATADGTLTA
+327 ATANGTLTA

-475 ANGDEGAA
+475 ANGDEDAA

-490 AQDNQAGEAGSEG
+490 AQSGEAGDQDSAGDAGEEGSEGDQSDEGEAGSEG
-503 SQDAEGSVGQADTQD
+503 DREATDSDVNDANADTQGGEDAAATDAEGGQD
-518 GQAGVEGA
+518 
-526 NEKGAED
+526 
-533 GQNDEGDAGEA
+533 
-544 GDQDNEGEIGSGNG
+544 
-558 QGAEDADASSADAD
+558 
-572 GEANQGDAGTAD
+572 
-584 EGTQGDSAADASGA
+584 DSAADAGDA

-611 SGDAQGTGDVET
+611 ASDAQGTGDVET

-683 ATATGIGACAGSLK
+683 ATATGIGACTGSLK

-735 DGATTELVV
+735 DGVTTELVV

>member
-24 SLAVPAGFAAPAF
+24 SLAIPAGFAAPAF

-47 AQAATDQ
+47 AQAAADQ

-59 EQTAQAS
+59 DQAAQSS
-66 GATTSASMQAV
+66 GATTSTSTQAV
-77 AQPLSVKSLSGDSIE
+77 SQPLSVKSLSWDSIE

-176 AAEVLYWGS
+176 AAEVLVWGS

-201 SDDYATQAGWLM
+201 NDDYATQAGWLM

-277 GDVVQP
+277 GDIVQP

-311 KTGSFIWN
+311 KTGGFIWN

-363 GAPTAAYDLGTCT
+363 GAPTATYDLGTCT

-475 ANGDEGAA
+475 ANEGE
-483 GAEGETG
+483 GTTGTEGETG
-490 AQDNQAGEAGSEG
+490 AQDGEAS
-503 SQDAEGSVGQADTQD
+503 AD
-518 GQAGVEGA
+518 
-526 NEKGAED
+526 
-533 GQNDEGDAGEA
+533 EA
-544 GDQDNEGEIGSGNG
+544 GDQGSAGDEGEEGS
-558 QGAEDADASSADAD
+558 EDAQSDEGKEGSEGDQEATDSDVNDANADAQG
-572 GEANQGDAGTAD
+572 GEDAPATDVEGGQDDSTAD
-584 EGTQGDSAADASGA
+584 VSNA

-611 SGDAQGTGDVET
+611 ASDAQGTGDVET

-631 QGQLTLSFSSLTYTG
+631 QGQFTLSFSSLTYTG

-683 ATATGIGACAGSLK
+683 ATATGIGACTGSLK

-735 DGATTELVV
+735 DGVTTELAV

-781 IVQQGTGDAGTTL
+781 IVQQGTEDAGTTL

-804 FAGITA
+804 FAGMAA
-810 FGVAGSLLLTAAGAL
+810 FGVAGSLLLAAAGAL
-825 FAHMRRN
+825 FARMRRN
-832 AAKAGR
+832 AARARR

>member
-47 AQAATDQ
+47 ARATTDQ

-59 EQTAQAS
+59 EQAAQTS
-66 GATTSASMQAV
+66 GAATSTSTQVV
-77 AQPLSVKSLSGDSIE
+77 AQPLSVKSLSWDSIE

-176 AAEVLYWGS
+176 AAEVLVWGS

-464 AAEAEAAQEAQ
+464 ATEAEAAQAAQ

-483 GAEGETG
+483 GAEGETD
-490 AQDNQAGEAGSEG
+490 AQNGEADAGEEG
-503 SQDAEGSVGQADTQD
+503 DQGGT
-518 GQAGVEGA
+518 
-526 NEKGAED
+526 
-533 GQNDEGDAGEA
+533 GDAGEEGSEDA
-544 GDQDNEGEIGSGNG
+544 QSDEGKEGSEGDQEATDSDVNDANADA
-558 QGAEDADASSADAD
+558 QGGEDAPATDVEGGQDDS
-572 GEANQGDAGTAD
+572 TAD
-584 EGTQGDSAADASGA
+584 VGDA

-611 SGDAQGTGDVET
+611 ASDAQGTGDVET

-683 ATATGIGACAGSLK
+683 ATATGIGACTGSLK

-735 DGATTELVV
+735 DGVTTELVV

-750 VGFTNNTNI
+750 VGFTDNTNI

-804 FAGITA
+804 FSGITA

-825 FAHMRRN
+825 FAHMRRD

>member
-176 AAEVLYWGS
+176 AAEVLVWGS
-185 ATDETDA
+185 ATDEPDA

-683 ATATGIGACAGSLK
+683 ATATGIGACTGSLK

>member
-47 AQAATDQ
+47 AQAA
-54 DTQAT
+54 
-59 EQTAQAS
+59 EQTAQSS
-66 GATTSASMQAV
+66 GAATPTSTQVV
-77 AQPLSVKSLSGDSIE
+77 AQPLSVKSLSWDSIE

-176 AAEVLYWGS
+176 AAEVLVWGS

-475 ANGDEGAA
+475 ANGDEGTA

-490 AQDNQAGEAGSEG
+490 AQDGEADAGEEGDQGSTGDAGEEGSEGNQSDEGEAGSEG
-503 SQDAEGSVGQADTQD
+503 NQEAMDSDATDANADAQD
-518 GQAGVEGA
+518 GEDAPAADVEG
-526 NEKGAED
+526 
-533 GQNDEGDAGEA
+533 GQDDSTADAG
-544 GDQDNEGEIGSGNG
+544 D
-558 QGAEDADASSADAD
+558 
-572 GEANQGDAGTAD
+572 
-584 EGTQGDSAADASGA
+584 A

-611 SGDAQGTGDVET
+611 AGDAQGTGDVET

-683 ATATGIGACAGSLK
+683 ATATGIGACTGSLK

-735 DGATTELVV
+735 DGVTTELVV

-781 IVQQGTGDAGTTL
+781 IVQQGTEDAGTTL

-825 FAHMRRN
+825 FARMRRD

>member
-37 ADEAQDAEQG
+37 ADEAQDAEQS
-47 AQAATDQ
+47 AQATTDQ

-59 EQTAQAS
+59 EQAAQTS
-66 GATTSASMQAV
+66 GAATSTSTQVV
-77 AQPLSVKSLSGDSIE
+77 AQPLSVKSLSWDSIE

-176 AAEVLYWGS
+176 AAEVLVWGS

-213 DATNIGCACVRDA
+213 DTTNIGCACVRDA

-475 ANGDEGAA
+475 ANEDAA
-483 GAEGETG
+483 GSEGETN
-490 AQDNQAGEAGSEG
+490 AQDDQAGEAGSEG

-526 NEKGAED
+526 NEEGAED

-544 GDQDNEGEIGSGNG
+544 GDQGNEGEIGSEDG
-558 QGAEDADASSADAD
+558 QGAEDADASSTDAD

-584 EGTQGDSAADASGA
+584 EGTRDDSTADAGDA

-611 SGDAQGTGDVET
+611 AGDARGAGDVET

-663 TEGTDYTLSYSDN
+663 TEDTDYTLSYSDN

-683 ATATGIGACAGSLK
+683 ATATGIGACTGSLK

-735 DGATTELVV
+735 DGVTTELVV

-825 FAHMRRN
+825 FARMRRN

>member
-37 ADEAQDAEQG
+37 ADEAQDAEQS
-47 AQAATDQ
+47 AQAATEQ
-54 DTQAT
+54 AAQTSGTTASASTQAV
-59 EQTAQAS
+59 S
-66 GATTSASMQAV
+66 
-77 AQPLSVKSLSGDSIE
+77 QPLSVKSLSGDSIE

-165 GTAFNTANERI
+165 GTAFNTPNERI
-176 AAEVLYWGS
+176 AAEVLVWGS

-293 WFGPAGY
+293 WFGSAGY

-475 ANGDEGAA
+475 ANEDEGTA

-490 AQDNQAGEAGSEG
+490 AQNDEADAGEEGNQGS
-503 SQDAEGSVGQADTQD
+503 T
-518 GQAGVEGA
+518 
-526 NEKGAED
+526 
-533 GQNDEGDAGEA
+533 GDAGE
-544 GDQDNEGEIGSGNG
+544 EGSEGAQNDTGGEGSEGN
-558 QGAEDADASSADAD
+558 QEAVDADANNADAQD
-572 GEANQGDAGTAD
+572 GEDAPATDAEGNQD
-584 EGTQGDSAADASGA
+584 DSAADASGA

-611 SGDAQGTGDVET
+611 AGDAQGTGDVET

-683 ATATGIGACAGSLK
+683 ATATGIGACTGSLK

-735 DGATTELVV
+735 DGVSTELVV

-804 FAGITA
+804 FAGIAA

-825 FAHMRRN
+825 FARMRRN

>member
-1 MRRNH
+1 M
-6 ISAPHPCAQ
+6 
-15 TLSALALLA
+15 
-24 SLAVPAGFAAPAF
+24 
-37 ADEAQDAEQG
+37 
-47 AQAATDQ
+47 
-54 DTQAT
+54 
-59 EQTAQAS
+59 
-66 GATTSASMQAV
+66 
-77 AQPLSVKSLSGDSIE
+77 AQPLSVKSLSWDSIE

-128 MRSQVGSAAIAQDA
+128 MRSQVGSTAIAQDA
-142 DLETAAWQRAA
+142 DLETAAWQRVA

-176 AAEVLYWGS
+176 AAEVLVWGS

-475 ANGDEGAA
+475 TNEDEGPA

-490 AQDNQAGEAGSEG
+490 AQNGEADAGEEG
-503 SQDAEGSVGQADTQD
+503 DQSST
-518 GQAGVEGA
+518 
-526 NEKGAED
+526 
-533 GQNDEGDAGEA
+533 GDAGEEGSEGAQNDA
-544 GDQDNEGEIGSGNG
+544 GEEGSEGN
-558 QGAEDADASSADAD
+558 QEAADADAGDADAQN
-572 GEANQGDAGTAD
+572 GEDAPATDAEGNQD
-584 EGTQGDSAADASGA
+584 DSAADAGDA
-598 EAADPDAATLPEG
+598 EAADPDAANLPEG
-611 SGDAQGTGDVET
+611 AGDAQGAGDVET

-663 TEGTDYTLSYSDN
+663 TEGIDYTLSYSDN

-683 ATATGIGACAGSLK
+683 ATATGIGACTGSLK

-735 DGATTELVV
+735 DGVTTELVV

-825 FAHMRRN
+825 FARMRRN

>member
-37 ADEAQDAEQG
+37 ADEAQDAEQS

-59 EQTAQAS
+59 EQTAQSS
-66 GATTSASMQAV
+66 GAATSTSTQVV
-77 AQPLSVKSLSGDSIE
+77 AQPLSVKSLSWDSIE

-128 MRSQVGSAAIAQDA
+128 MRSQVGSAAIAQDV

-176 AAEVLYWGS
+176 AAEVLVWGS

-475 ANGDEGAA
+475 ANGDEGAT

-490 AQDNQAGEAGSEG
+490 AQDGEADAGKEGDQGSTGVTGEEGSEDAQNDAGGEGSEG
-503 SQDAEGSVGQADTQD
+503 NQEAADAGAGDADAQGGEDAPATDAEGNQD
-518 GQAGVEGA
+518 DSTA
-526 NEKGAED
+526 
-533 GQNDEGDAGEA
+533 DAG
-544 GDQDNEGEIGSGNG
+544 D
-558 QGAEDADASSADAD
+558 
-572 GEANQGDAGTAD
+572 
-584 EGTQGDSAADASGA
+584 A

-611 SGDAQGTGDVET
+611 AGDAQGTGDVET

-663 TEGTDYTLSYSDN
+663 TEGTDYTLSYTDN
-676 VKVGTAT
+676 VKVGTAS
-683 ATATGIGACAGSLK
+683 ATATGIGACTGSLK

-735 DGATTELVV
+735 DGVTTELAV

-810 FGVAGSLLLTAAGAL
+810 FGVAGALLLTATGAL
-825 FAHMRRN
+825 FARMRRD

>member
-37 ADEAQDAEQG
+37 ADEAQDAEQS
-47 AQAATDQ
+47 AQAA
-54 DTQAT
+54 
-59 EQTAQAS
+59 EQTAQSS
-66 GATTSASMQAV
+66 GAATPTSTQVV

-115 TAAVQAFYTALND
+115 TAAVQAFYTALNG

-176 AAEVLYWGS
+176 AAEVLVWGS

-475 ANGDEGAA
+475 TNEDEGTA

-490 AQDNQAGEAGSEG
+490 AQNGEADAGEEG
-503 SQDAEGSVGQADTQD
+503 DQSST
-518 GQAGVEGA
+518 
-526 NEKGAED
+526 
-533 GQNDEGDAGEA
+533 GDAGEEGSEGAQNDA
-544 GDQDNEGEIGSGNG
+544 GEEGSEGAQNDAGEEGSEGN
-558 QGAEDADASSADAD
+558 QEAADADAGDADAQN
-572 GEANQGDAGTAD
+572 GEDAPATDAEGNQD
-584 EGTQGDSAADASGA
+584 DSAADAGDA

-611 SGDAQGTGDVET
+611 AGDAQGAGDVET

-663 TEGTDYTLSYSDN
+663 TEGIDYTLSYSDN

-683 ATATGIGACAGSLK
+683 ATATGIGACTGSLK

-735 DGATTELVV
+735 DGVTTELVV

-804 FAGITA
+804 FAGIAA

-825 FAHMRRN
+825 FARMHRN

>member
-6 ISAPHPCAQ
+6 INAPHPCAQ

-47 AQAATDQ
+47 ARATTDQ

-59 EQTAQAS
+59 EQAAQTSGTTA
-66 GATTSASMQAV
+66 SASTQAV
-77 AQPLSVKSLSGDSIE
+77 SQPLSVKSLSGDSIE

-176 AAEVLYWGS
+176 AAEVLVWGS

-256 VNVAAANVTNVT
+256 VNVAAASVTNVT

-277 GDVVQP
+277 GDIVQP

-464 AAEAEAAQEAQ
+464 ATEAEAAQEAQ
-475 ANGDEGAA
+475 ANEDE
-483 GAEGETG
+483 GAEGETS
-490 AQDNQAGEAGSEG
+490 AQDGEASADEAGDQGGTGDAGEAGSEG
-503 SQDAEGSVGQADTQD
+503 AQNDAGGEGS
-518 GQAGVEGA
+518 EG
-526 NEKGAED
+526 N
-533 GQNDEGDAGEA
+533 QEA
-544 GDQDNEGEIGSGNG
+544 
-558 QGAEDADASSADAD
+558 ADADAGDADAQD
-572 GEANQGDAGTAD
+572 GEGAATTDAKGGQDDSTADAGD
-584 EGTQGDSAADASGA
+584 A

-611 SGDAQGTGDVET
+611 AGDAQGAGDVET

-663 TEGTDYTLSYSDN
+663 TEGIDYTLSYSDN

-683 ATATGIGACAGSLK
+683 ATATGIGACTGSLK

-735 DGATTELVV
+735 DGVTTELVV

-781 IVQQGTGDAGTTL
+781 IVQQGTGDADTTL

-804 FAGITA
+804 FAGIAA

-825 FAHMRRN
+825 FARMRRN

>member
-37 ADEAQDAEQG
+37 ADEAQDAEQS
-47 AQAATDQ
+47 AQATTDQ

-59 EQTAQAS
+59 EQAAQTS
-66 GATTSASMQAV
+66 GAATSTSTQVV
-77 AQPLSVKSLSGDSIE
+77 AQPLSVKSLSWDSIE

-176 AAEVLYWGS
+176 AAEVLVWGS

-213 DATNIGCACVRDA
+213 DTTNIGCACVRDA

-386 GNFYLNDQGTVTMP
+386 GNFYLNDQGAVTMP

-475 ANGDEGAA
+475 ANEDEGTA

-490 AQDNQAGEAGSEG
+490 AQNDEADAGEEGNQGS
-503 SQDAEGSVGQADTQD
+503 T
-518 GQAGVEGA
+518 
-526 NEKGAED
+526 
-533 GQNDEGDAGEA
+533 GDAGE
-544 GDQDNEGEIGSGNG
+544 EGSEGAQNDTGGEGSEGN
-558 QGAEDADASSADAD
+558 QEAVDADANNADAQD
-572 GEANQGDAGTAD
+572 GEDAPATDAEGNQD
-584 EGTQGDSAADASGA
+584 DSAADASGA

-611 SGDAQGTGDVET
+611 AGDAQGTGDVET

-683 ATATGIGACAGSLK
+683 ATATGIGVCTGSLK

-735 DGATTELVV
+735 DGVITELVV

-825 FAHMRRN
+825 FARMRRD

>member
-47 AQAATDQ
+47 ARATTDQ

-59 EQTAQAS
+59 EQTTQAS
-66 GATTSASMQAV
+66 GTTASASTQAV
-77 AQPLSVKSLSGDSIE
+77 SQPLSVKSLSWDSIE

-128 MRSQVGSAAIAQDA
+128 MRSQVGSAAVAQDA

-176 AAEVLYWGS
+176 AAEVLVWGP

-464 AAEAEAAQEAQ
+464 AAEAKAAQEAQ
-475 ANGDEGAA
+475 ANGDEGTA

-490 AQDNQAGEAGSEG
+490 AQSGEEGSEG
-503 SQDAEGSVGQADTQD
+503 NQEAADAGAGDADAQDGEDAPAADAEGGQD
-518 GQAGVEGA
+518 
-526 NEKGAED
+526 
-533 GQNDEGDAGEA
+533 
-544 GDQDNEGEIGSGNG
+544 
-558 QGAEDADASSADAD
+558 
-572 GEANQGDAGTAD
+572 
-584 EGTQGDSAADASGA
+584 DSTADASGA

-611 SGDAQGTGDVET
+611 AGDAQGTGDVET

-683 ATATGIGACAGSLK
+683 ATATGIGACTGSLK

-735 DGATTELVV
+735 DGVTTELVV

-825 FAHMRRN
+825 FARMRRD